1 MVKFNDR
8 MVTDV
13 VQTFWAAMARG
24 EFITGAA
31 AESGTYRRKGRG
43 WLREAGGVRPRRGRD
58 LLGRCLTFPERE
70 EIALARA
77 RGQGV
82 REIARS
88 LGRSASTIS
97 RELQRNVE
105 GTKSYRATTAHALAY
120 ERASRPKAAKLA
132 TNLVLRAKVEKDLE
146 KKYSPEQITGRLR
159 VEFPDDP
166 EMHVSPETIYQS
178 LYVQSRGALRRDLA
192 VCLRTGR
199 ALRRPSRK
207 VGQPKNRI
215 PNMINISERPPEVED
230 RAVPGNWEGDLII
243 GKQNQTAIGTLV
255 ERATGYVML
264 LHLPDGYK
272 PEQVRDALAAKIK
285 TLPESL
291 RLSLTWDQGPEMR
304 EWEHVSVDT
313 GIDIYFCD
321 PRSPWQRGTNEN
333 TNGLLRQYFPKGTD
347 LGVHSN
353 EDLDWV
359 AQELNDRPRKRLA
372 FMKPI
377 ELIGDVLLR

>member
-1 MVKFNDR
+1 MVSFNER

-13 VQTFWAAMARG
+13 VQTFWAAMQRG
-24 EFITGAA
+24 EFITDAA
-31 AESGTYRRKGRG
+31 AEAGTYRKKGAR
-43 WLREAGGVRPRRGRD
+43 WLAAEGGVRPRRGRD
-58 LLGRCLTFPERE
+58 LQGRYLSFGERE
-70 EIALARA
+70 EVALGRAGGESVRSIAAR
-77 RGQGV
+77 
-82 REIARS
+82 
-88 LGRSASTIS
+88 LGRSPSTVS
-97 RELQRNVE
+97 RELRRNVE
-105 GTKSYRATTAHALAY
+105 GQRRYRATTAHAWAY
-120 ERASRPKAAKLA
+120 GRASRPKAAKLA

-146 KKYSPEQITGRLR
+146 RKYSPEQITGRLR
-159 VEFPDDP
+159 VQFPDDP

-178 LYVQSRGALRRDLA
+178 LCVQSRGALRRDLA

-207 VGQPKNRI
+207 VGQRKNRI

-243 GKQNQTAIGTLV
+243 GKQNQSAIGTLV
-255 ERATGYVML
+255 ERSTGYVML

-291 RLSLTWDQGPEMR
+291 RLSLTWDQGPEMN
-304 EWEHVSVDT
+304 EWEHVSVDAD
-313 GIDIYFCD
+313 IDVYFCD
-321 PRSPWQRGTNEN
+321 PHSPWQRGTNEN
-333 TNGLLRQYFPKGTD
+333 TNGLLRQYFPKGTN
-347 LGVHSN
+347 LGVHSR

-372 FMKPI
+372 FKKPI
-377 ELIGDVLLR
+377 ELIGDLLLR